1 MASRKLAS
9 ITGIA
14 EDSKMDN
21 SSMID
26 MVFQLL
32 LFFMVSSHL
41 IEHHKDPRVIIPQAA
56 NGKTA
61 GEAAGR
67 IILNIYADGSY
78 SDEFS
83 KPLADS
89 SAVTMYVRK
98 IRESLPPTTDPNI
111 LIRGDKSAVVKH
123 AKEAVKAAAVAGVN
137 KIVFCVSPKP

>member
-1 MASRKLAS
+1 MRSRKLAS

-41 IEHHKDPRVIIPQAA
+41 IEHHKDPRVIIPSAV
-56 NGKTA
+56 NGKSS
-61 GEAAGR
+61 GESSGR
-67 IILNIYADGSY
+67 IILNIYADGTF

-89 SAVTMYVRK
+89 SAVTQYVRT
-98 IRESLPPTTDPNI
+98 IREAMPPTTDPKI
-111 LIRGDKSAVVKH
+111 LVRGDKTAVVKY
-123 AKEAVKAAAVAGVN
+123 AKEAVKAAAIAGVH
-137 KIVFCVSPKP
+137 KIVFCVSPKS